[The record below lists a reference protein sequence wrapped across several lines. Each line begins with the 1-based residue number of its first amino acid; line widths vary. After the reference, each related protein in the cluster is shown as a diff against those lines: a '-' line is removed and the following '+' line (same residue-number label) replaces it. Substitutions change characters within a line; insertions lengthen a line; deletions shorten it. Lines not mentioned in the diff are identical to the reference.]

1 MEGGISNW
9 KKQHF
14 LTMVVVIADLR
25 HSWAVL
31 VCVAALQEPRI
42 FLDQGKS

>member
-1 MEGGISNW
+1 MEVGISNW

-14 LTMVVVIADLR
+14 LTTVGVIANLR

-31 VCVAALQEPRI
+31 ICVVALQEPCI